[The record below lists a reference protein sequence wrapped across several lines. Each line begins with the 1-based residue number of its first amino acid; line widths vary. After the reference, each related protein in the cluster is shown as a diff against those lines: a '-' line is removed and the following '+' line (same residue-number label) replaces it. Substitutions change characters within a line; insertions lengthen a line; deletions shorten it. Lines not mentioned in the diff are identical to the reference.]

1 MVKAFR
7 FGVVSGGFPSGTEWV
22 SFAQRVEALGYSSL
36 LLPDRTVTM
45 LATIPALAAAAVA
58 TKTLRVGGYVFANDY
73 RHPALLARDVATLDV
88 LSNGRVECG
97 LGAGV
102 GESDFQQLGLPFDS
116 AGVRV
121 SRFEEGLQIMKQFF
135 TSESVNFSGKYY
147 TVTQMPALPRSV
159 QQPHPPLI
167 VGSSGRRMLTIAA
180 REANI
185 IAPTQRWR
193 GRGVEPDDTPL
204 EEKIDWIRE
213 AAGPRFEQL
222 ELSQSAFGIVLTD
235 SPVDVKPLKGGPPA
249 VSMPM
254 TTEQAVEHFM
264 SQRERL
270 GISYIQ
276 VQEGQIENFAPIVA
290 RLSGVS

>member
-1 MVKAFR
+1 MAKAFR
-7 FGVVSGGFPSGTEWV
+7 FGVVSGGFPSSAEWV

-45 LATIPALAAAAVA
+45 LATVPALAAAAVA
-58 TKTLRVGGYVFANDY
+58 TKTLRVGSYVFANDY

-102 GESDFQQLGLPFDS
+102 GESDFQQLGLPFGS
-116 AGVRV
+116 AGLRV

-135 TSESVNFSGKYY
+135 TSELVNFSGEYY
-147 TVTQMPALPRSV
+147 TVTDMPALPRPV
-159 QQPHPPLI
+159 QQPHPPII
-167 VGSSGRRMLTIAA
+167 VGSAGRRMLTIAA

-185 IAPTQRWR
+185 IAPTRRWR

-204 EEKIDWIRE
+204 EEKIGWIRE
-213 AAGPRFEQL
+213 GAGSRFDQL
-222 ELSQSAFGIVLTD
+222 ELSQSAFGITLTD
-235 SPVDVKPLKGGPPA
+235 SPVGVTPLKGGPP
-249 VSMPM
+249 VFPTPM
-254 TTEQAVEHFM
+254 TTEQAIDHLVK
-264 SQRERL
+264 QREQL